1 MSVGRK
7 NWQHLIVGQQHRD
20 TLGGISRHRT
30 HGSSTVPAPYPPR
43 LVLFPCFL
51 HMQAAAAAAWV
62 GLVDTLV
69 RIRRCIESFL
79 VEENQPEQWKGV
91 AGTSYCP
98 SPGMQIQHTNTN
110 TDGKYSNMYSILVQ
124 KSKLES
130 DAVCIDSLPWP
141 TECRANGE
149 PDYCCWLPDEVSRTL
164 HCWIV
169 TTWNF

>member
-51 HMQAAAAAAWV
+51 HMQAAAAAAAWV

-79 VEENQPEQWKGV
+79 VEENQPEQWNELLSFSWDANTTHK
-91 AGTSYCP
+91 YKYRW
-98 SPGMQIQHTNTN
+98 QIL
-110 TDGKYSNMYSILVQ
+110 KYSILVQ

-149 PDYCCWLPDEVSRTL
+149 PDYCCWLPDEVSRAL

-169 TTWNF
+169 STWNF

>member
-51 HMQAAAAAAWV
+51 HMQATAAAWV

-79 VEENQPEQWKGV
+79 VEENQPEQWNELLSFSWDANTTHK
-91 AGTSYCP
+91 YKYRW
-98 SPGMQIQHTNTN
+98 QIL
-110 TDGKYSNMYSILVQ
+110 KYSILVQ

-141 TECRANGE
+141 TECRANGGTR
-149 PDYCCWLPDEVSRTL
+149 LLLLVAR
-164 HCWIV
+164 
-169 TTWNF
+169 

>member
-51 HMQAAAAAAWV
+51 HMQAAAAAWV

-79 VEENQPEQWKGV
+79 VEENQPEQWNELLSFSWDANTTHK
-91 AGTSYCP
+91 YKYRW
-98 SPGMQIQHTNTN
+98 QIL
-110 TDGKYSNMYSILVQ
+110 KYSILVQ

-169 TTWNF
+169 STWNF

>member
-7 NWQHLIVGQQHRD
+7 HWQHLIVGQQHRD

-51 HMQAAAAAAWV
+51 HMQAAAAWV

-79 VEENQPEQWKGV
+79 VEENQPEQWNELLSFSWDANTTHK
-91 AGTSYCP
+91 YKYRW
-98 SPGMQIQHTNTN
+98 QIL
-110 TDGKYSNMYSILVQ
+110 KYSILVQ

-130 DAVCIDSLPWP
+130 IA
-141 TECRANGE
+141 
-149 PDYCCWLPDEVSRTL
+149 
-164 HCWIV
+164 
-169 TTWNF
+169 